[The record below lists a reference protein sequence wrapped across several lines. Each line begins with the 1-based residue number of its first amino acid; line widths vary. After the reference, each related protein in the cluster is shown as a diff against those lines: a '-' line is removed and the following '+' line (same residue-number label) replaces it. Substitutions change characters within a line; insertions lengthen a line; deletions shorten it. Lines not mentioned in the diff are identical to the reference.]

1 MPVGGAISLPANRA
15 PMSAAAGC
23 WVNLLLERRLAT
35 HLSERGD
42 TTDVCEQVRQDYKIA
57 L

>member
-23 WVNLLLERRLAT
+23 WVNLLLERRLAHT
-35 HLSERGD
+35 PFRERGYNIC
-42 TTDVCEQVRQDYKIA
+42 V
-57 L
+57 